1 MKVLMLTQVIDPEA
15 DVLGFV
21 PGWIRALG
29 RRVER
34 LYVLA
39 GRVVPCD
46 LGPNVE
52 VMSLGKEEGK
62 GRLTRLAR
70 FFLGIKHA
78 VARRG
83 ADVIFAHMNPEYVIA
98 AAPVSRAPVVLWYT
112 HTAVTKKL
120 KLAVRLSRL
129 VATATEESFGVK
141 TAKLRPI
148 GHGIDLSQFAVTDP
162 PGGFNVLSVGRLD
175 AIKNMEC
182 VLEAAALLRTKY
194 PAIRV
199 TLAGDGPRRGQL
211 EALARERAVR
221 VDFRGKV
228 PFPEIPRL
236 YRDCDAFASASRSA
250 LDKAILEAMASGR
263 PVVSCNRAYAGFAPA
278 GLTFP
283 DGDAAG
289 MAGALERVLGGDR
302 AELGRNARM
311 RVEREHGLEGMM
323 DRLVGVLAEASGRE
337 R

>member
-1 MKVLMLTQVIDPEA
+1 MLTQVIDPGS

-78 VARRG
+78 VSRRG

-120 KLAVRLSRL
+120 KLAVRLARL
-129 VATATEESFGVK
+129 VVTATGESFGVCADA
-141 TAKLRPI
+141 TPEQGRVFEDRGVYPPVSEAFRDPGRGRADKL
-148 GHGIDLSQFAVTDP
+148 
-162 PGGFNVLSVGRLD
+162 PGGLLIGKNVGHAAGGFERHLD
-175 AIKNMEC
+175 
-182 VLEAAALLRTKY
+182 
-194 PAIRV
+194 
-199 TLAGDGPRRGQL
+199 
-211 EALARERAVR
+211 
-221 VDFRGKV
+221 
-228 PFPEIPRL
+228 
-236 YRDCDAFASASRSA
+236 SAS
-250 LDKAILEAMASGR
+250 
-263 PVVSCNRAYAGFAPA
+263 F
-278 GLTFP
+278 
-283 DGDAAG
+283 
-289 MAGALERVLGGDR
+289 
-302 AELGRNARM
+302 
-311 RVEREHGLEGMM
+311 
-323 DRLVGVLAEASGRE
+323 
-337 R
+337 